1 MHGWL
6 KPTIT
11 YLSAHFVFEFL
22 DSDFSFD
29 SSIAHGGYSSYLLR
43 KNPQNFKYEI
53 EFDSGRIQRTQ
64 I

>member
-1 MHGWL
+1 MHGRL

-22 DSDFSFD
+22 DSDFA
-29 SSIAHGGYSSYLLR
+29 SILQEGYSSYLLR

-53 EFDSGRIQRTQ
+53 EFDSGRIQRSQ